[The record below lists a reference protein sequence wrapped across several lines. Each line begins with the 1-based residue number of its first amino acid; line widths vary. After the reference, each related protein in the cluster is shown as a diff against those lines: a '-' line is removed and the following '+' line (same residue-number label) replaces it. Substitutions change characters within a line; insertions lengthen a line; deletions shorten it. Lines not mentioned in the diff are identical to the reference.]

1 MDRMKLSIYIHIPF
15 CKKKCRYCDFLS
27 FEAEEDLRKR
37 YVEGLLE
44 EIRLQALNY
53 RHMEADTL
61 FFGGGTPSCIS
72 AELLGTVMEEI
83 RKNFSISPD
92 AEISMEVNPGT
103 ADLDKLEKYR
113 KMGINR
119 LSIGAQSMQPEELKL
134 LGRIHGREEFLECYI
149 AAREAGFANISID
162 LMSALPGQT
171 WNSFYP
177 TLREVV
183 ALQPEH
189 LSVYSLIIEE
199 GTPFFEKYG
208 DKEGAALLP
217 SEEEDRKIYHE
228 TYRFLKQSGYHRYE
242 LSNYAKPGFE
252 CKHNLGYWSGKNYVG
267 FGLGAASM
275 VEGVRWKNTSS
286 MEAYLAGEARREDE
300 HRLTLQERMEE
311 YMFLGLRKTKG
322 VSVSGFFELFGTD
335 MDVIYGPWIE
345 KMKKN
350 DLLCGTKYLALTT
363 RGQDL
368 ANYVMAGF
376 LQD

>member
-177 TLREVV
+177 TLQEVV

-267 FGLGAASM
+267 LGLGAASM
-275 VEGVRWKNTSS
+275 VEGVRWKNTVS
-286 MEAYLAGEARREDE
+286 MEAYLAGEAKREDE

>member
-1 MDRMKLSIYIHIPF
+1 MNLSLYLHIPF
-15 CKKKCRYCDFLS
+15 CVKKCNYCDFLS
-27 FEAEEDLRKR
+27 FAADDNVKKKYTENLCVEIMRTAKEYGKR
-37 YVEGLLE
+37 PV
-44 EIRLQALNY
+44 
-53 RHMEADTL
+53 DTIFL
-61 FFGGGTPSCIS
+61 GGGTPTVLPV
-72 AELLGTVMEEI
+72 ELFNEILGVVNE
-83 RKNFSISPD
+83 NYSVLSD

-134 LGRIHGREEFLECYI
+134 LGRIHGREEFLECYK
-149 AAREAGFANISID
+149 AARKAGFANISID

-177 TLREVV
+177 TLQEVV
-183 ALQPEH
+183 SLQPEH

-242 LSNYAKPGFE
+242 LSNYAKPGLE
-252 CKHNLGYWSGKNYVG
+252 CRHNLGYWSGKNYVG

-275 VEGVRWKNTSS
+275 VDGVRWKNTVS
-286 MEAYLAGEARREDE
+286 MEAYLAGEAKREDE

-322 VSVSGFFELFGTD
+322 VSVSGFFELFGID

>member
-1 MDRMKLSIYIHIPF
+1 MNLSLYLHIPF
-15 CKKKCRYCDFLS
+15 CVKKCNYCDFLS
-27 FEAEEDLRKR
+27 FAADDNVKKKYTENLC
-37 YVEGLLE
+37 E
-44 EIRLQALNY
+44 EIMRTAKEY
-53 RHMEADTL
+53 GKRPVDTI
-61 FFGGGTPSCIS
+61 FFGGGTPTVLPV
-72 AELLGTVMEEI
+72 ELFNEILGVVNE
-83 RKNFSISPD
+83 NYSVLSD

-103 ADLDKLEKYR
+103 TDLDKLEKYR

-134 LGRIHGREEFLECYI
+134 LGRIHGREEFLECYK
-149 AAREAGFANISID
+149 AARKAGFANISID

-177 TLREVV
+177 TLQEVV
-183 ALQPEH
+183 SLQPEH

-199 GTPFFEKYG
+199 GTPLFEKYG

-242 LSNYAKPGFE
+242 LSNYAKPGLE
-252 CKHNLGYWSGKNYVG
+252 CRHNLGYWSGKNYVG

-286 MEAYLAGEARREDE
+286 MEAYLAGEAKREDE

>member
-1 MDRMKLSIYIHIPF
+1 MNLSLYLHIPF
-15 CKKKCRYCDFLS
+15 CVKKCNYCDFLS
-27 FEAEEDLRKR
+27 FAADDNVKKKYTENLCVEIMRTAKEYGKR
-37 YVEGLLE
+37 PV
-44 EIRLQALNY
+44 
-53 RHMEADTL
+53 DTIFL
-61 FFGGGTPSCIS
+61 GGGTPTVLPV
-72 AELLGTVMEEI
+72 ELFNEI
-83 RKNFSISPD
+83 MGVVNENYSVLPD

-134 LGRIHGREEFLECYI
+134 LGRIHGREDFLECYK
-149 AAREAGFANISID
+149 AARKAGFANVSID

-183 ALQPEH
+183 SLQPEH

-275 VEGVRWKNTSS
+275 VEGVRWKNTVS
-286 MEAYLAGEARREDE
+286 MEAYLAGEAKREDE

>member
-1 MDRMKLSIYIHIPF
+1 MKKIF
-15 CKKKCRYCDFLS
+15 VFL
-27 FEAEEDLRKR
+27 
-37 YVEGLLE
+37 GLL
-44 EIRLQALNY
+44 L
-53 RHMEADTL
+53 
-61 FFGGGTPSCIS
+61 
-72 AELLGTVMEEI
+72 
-83 RKNFSISPD
+83 
-92 AEISMEVNPGT
+92 
-103 ADLDKLEKYR
+103 
-113 KMGINR
+113 
-119 LSIGAQSMQPEELKL
+119 
-134 LGRIHGREEFLECYI
+134 
-149 AAREAGFANISID
+149 
-162 LMSALPGQT
+162 
-171 WNSFYP
+171 
-177 TLREVV
+177 VV
-183 ALQPEH
+183 ALFGACGATVEGITISSEGNVRTVAAGETLQLYAKVFPEKASQEVDWASSDET
-189 LSVYSLIIEE
+189 LATVDAKGLVTALLKGEVSITATSKANDKIKQTFSLIIEE
-199 GTPFFEKYG
+199 GTPFYDVYG
-208 DKEGAALLP
+208 PGKGEELLP
-217 SEEEDRKIYHE
+217 GEEEDREIYHRTL
-228 TYRFLKQSGYHRYE
+228 TYLSRHGYERYE

-286 MEAYLAGEARREDE
+286 MEAYLAGEAKREDE